1 MLLRKGN
8 AGVIFISLPIAITF
22 LLLYLVWFPAKGSI
36 VILEEPDKM
45 GFTLEFNAWSKKNK
59 CELSLRKGD
68 MLQAEIDRKGGEIA
82 LTADGKN
89 GSSPYKG
96 NNLESGIF
104 TITVSETD
112 EYIIKTTGKDATG
125 KITVKNLEGKKKW
138 AAKIFFSRPD
148 NAKLTLAF
156 E

>member
-8 AGVIFISLPIAITF
+8 AGVIFKILPIAITF
-22 LLLYLVWFPAKGSI
+22 LLLYWVCFPAKGSI
-36 VILEEPDKM
+36 VILEGPDKM
-45 GFTLEFNAWSKKNK
+45 GFTMEFNAWSKKNK

-68 MLQAEIDRKGGEIA
+68 MLQVENDRKGGEIA

-96 NNLESGIF
+96 NNLEFGIF

-112 EYIIKTTGKDATG
+112 EYLIEITGKSATG
-125 KITVKNLEGKKKW
+125 KVTIKNLEDRNKQ
-138 AAKIFFSRPD
+138 AAKIYLDSID
-148 NAKLTLAF
+148 NIKNHL
-156 E
+156 